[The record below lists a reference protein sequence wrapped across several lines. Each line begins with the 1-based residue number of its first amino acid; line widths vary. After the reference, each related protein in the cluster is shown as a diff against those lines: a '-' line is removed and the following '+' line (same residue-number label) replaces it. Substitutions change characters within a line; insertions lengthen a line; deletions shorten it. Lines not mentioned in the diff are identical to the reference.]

1 MYKVLKSIIIS
12 DTIPQNHDILWLK
25 PIEKRGMALYVWKNG
40 DWEATKLMNDHGT
53 PSTDDDTPYT
63 PGGGGELG
71 PNTVGTDEIIDNS
84 IMMNDLNDSVKSKIH
99 KVYDEEDESLSM
111 DYDEK
116 PLAELDTN
124 GDNGE
129 DDI

>member
-1 MYKVLKSIIIS
+1 MYKILKTVIMSE
-12 DTIPQNHDILWLK
+12 TMPQNNDVLWLRK
-25 PIEKRGMALYVWKNG
+25 LKEGFAFYTWNNG
-40 DWEATKLMNDHGT
+40 YWEVMKLMNGQDT
-53 PSTDDDTPYT
+53 PDIDDDTPYT
-63 PGGGGELG
+63 PGGGGEPG
-71 PNTVGTDEIIDNS
+71 PNTVGTDAIIDNS

-99 KVYDEEDESLSM
+99 KIYDEEDESLSM